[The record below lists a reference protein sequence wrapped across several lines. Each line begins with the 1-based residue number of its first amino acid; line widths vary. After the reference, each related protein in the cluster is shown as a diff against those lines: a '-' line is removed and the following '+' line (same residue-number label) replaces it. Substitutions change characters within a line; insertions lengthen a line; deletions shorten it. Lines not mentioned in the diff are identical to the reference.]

1 MGIINQQA
9 KSLSLFALALT
20 AFALLVSACGAA
32 SRPPDP
38 AQPRAG
44 VPAYPVIFTGS
55 EERREQAIA
64 AWQALV
70 RDQGISDAPL
80 PELQPITATV
90 RALPPQL
97 AAPLRL
103 PKVGSQ
109 ATFATEEE
117 SREALRRFINSVS
130 ALLGVET
137 QDLSLVEHKGGGDGN
152 GAQQVRYQQRPF
164 DYPLRGGY
172 GELTISFTPDRRV
185 TELSSTAIPDALR
198 LKRALDQIRPQVTRE
213 QAVAS
218 LANRTLTHTDA
229 AGKMQ
234 TRTLRVEDEAAV
246 RELVVY
252 PVIGT
257 GGSPIL
263 ELRLAWEIAVG
274 PTSAAQL
281 VYLDAA
287 TGEIIAAPR

>member
-1 MGIINQQA
+1 MGIISQQA
-9 KSLSLFALALT
+9 KRLSLSAFVLT
-20 AFALLVSACGAA
+20 ALALLVSACGAA

-38 AQPRAG
+38 AQPRAD
-44 VPAYPVIFTGS
+44 VSAYPVVFTGS

-70 RDQGISDAPL
+70 RDQGILDAPL
-80 PELQPITATV
+80 PEFQPITATV
-90 RALPPQL
+90 RALPTQL

-103 PKVGSQ
+103 PKIGSE

-117 SREALRRFINSVS
+117 SREALRRFISSAN
-130 ALLGVET
+130 ALLGVEA
-137 QDLSLVEHKGGGDGN
+137 QELSLVEHKRAVDGD

-164 DYPLRGGY
+164 NYPLRGGY

-185 TELSSTAIPDALR
+185 IELSSTGIPDATR
-198 LKRALDQIRPQVTRE
+198 LERALDQIRPRLTRE
-213 QAVAS
+213 QAVAR
-218 LANRTLTHTDA
+218 LANQTFTHTDA
-229 AGKMQ
+229 AGQPQ
-234 TRTLRVEDEAAV
+234 TRTLRAGDETAV

-252 PVIGT
+252 PVIETSGT
-257 GGSPIL
+257 PRL

-274 PTSAAQL
+274 PTSAAQI